1 MNVEKVWVGII
12 PEING
17 GYGVNVIAKSKE
29 EAMSLLRREYN
40 KIQRGL
46 YRMQFAYKHLET
58 FDKAMEYFGGE
69 VKEIELGKAYYDGF
83 KE

>member
-1 MNVEKVWVGII
+1 MSIEKVWVGII

-17 GYGVNVIAKSKE
+17 GYGVNVIAKSE
-29 EAMSLLRREYN
+29 DEAMSLLRRNYN
-40 KIQRGL
+40 KIQRGV
-46 YRMQFAYKHLET
+46 YRMQFTYKHLET
-58 FDKAMEYFGGE
+58 FDKAMEYFGVE